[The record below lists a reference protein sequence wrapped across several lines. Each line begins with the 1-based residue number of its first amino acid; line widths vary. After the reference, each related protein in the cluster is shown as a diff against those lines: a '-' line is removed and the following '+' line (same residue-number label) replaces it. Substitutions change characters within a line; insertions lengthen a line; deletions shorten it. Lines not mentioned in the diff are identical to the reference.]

1 MGVQKPFGRM
11 QAHKLLAIAAALLC
25 VVHVQGAEDHSA
37 HVKGEVI
44 VTLPM
49 KLADFTPAKQ
59 ASYVKAIKAA
69 SKSSL
74 EAVKIEKTVDKT
86 DKVEVHTEIEAHDKA
101 DFEAAEKELTQA
113 NVDKALVAEG
123 LPKSTT
129 YKFIEEGHAH
139 ASATC
144 MKPAPVAVLA
154 AATAIVAS
162 ALRV

>member
-69 SKSSL
+69 SKSKL

-86 DKVEVHTEIEAHDKA
+86 DKVEVHTEIEAHDKK

-113 NVDKALVAEG
+113 NVDKALAEG

-129 YKFIEEGHAH
+129 YKFVEEGHAH
-139 ASATC
+139 TSA
-144 MKPAPVAVLA
+144 
-154 AATAIVAS
+154 
-162 ALRV
+162 